1 MKEKVVFE
9 YYDKDEF
16 RVFWRKLPH
25 KEAVKLLVTI
35 EKISKFGLLIAQE
48 QQWIKKLESNLFEI
62 RSHYGNHYII
72 THGFKKKSNK
82 TPMREIAHA
91 KAIRTKFLKDDS
103 NEK

>member
-1 MKEKVVFE
+1 MKEKAVFE

-48 QQWIKKLESNLFEI
+48 Q
-62 RSHYGNHYII
+62 
-72 THGFKKKSNK
+72 
-82 TPMREIAHA
+82 
-91 KAIRTKFLKDDS
+91 
-103 NEK
+103 

>member
-35 EKISKFGLLIAQE
+35 EKISKLGLLIAQE

-62 RSHYGNHYII
+62 RSHYGNN
-72 THGFKKKSNK
+72 SA
-82 TPMREIAHA
+82 R
-91 KAIRTKFLKDDS
+91 AIYFHKEGKYYYSWF
-103 NEK
+103 